1 MVKRLVM
8 AGCAAAL
15 AAAICVGPAGA
26 AKTVEIEAVNTKFK
40 PAREKVKL
48 GTKVKWTSTQGKHS
62 VTFNDLAFDKTIK
75 KGDSVARTFKVE
87 GDWFYFCRFHSGME
101 GVITATG

>member
-1 MVKRLVM
+1 MVRRLVM
-8 AGCAAAL
+8 AGSAATL
-15 AAAICVGPAGA
+15 AVAISIGSAGA
-26 AKTVEIEAVNTKFK
+26 AGTVKIKAVNTKFK
-40 PAREKVKL
+40 PAKENVKV
-48 GTKVKWTSTQGKHS
+48 GQKVKWTSEEGKHS
-62 VTFNDLAFDKTIK
+62 VTFNDLNFDKVIK